1 MYYQAGGQRIAL
13 RINGVVRWLATDHLG
28 STALTASETG
38 GRLSEIRYK
47 PWGESR
53 YTFGATPTQRRFTGQ
68 VLDEVAGGLY
78 FYNARYYDP
87 ALGRFTQ
94 ADTIIPQPENPQNL
108 NRYSYVGN
116 QPLKYSDP
124 SGRDWVDAVNFVMG
138 FASQWASAN
147 TWMAPQAQETLSVQP
162 NEPAPMTV
170 GRHLGNVAAAAQGLG
185 EMTGGASLVGGG
197 AVACGTGV
205 LCLAGAPA
213 IVAGAAIAAHGATVA
228 VAGAVM
234 EGEMLG
240 NAVAMAKLNRDGNR
254 GADPDQRQ
262 NGQNASNASKESK
275 PYVPLAKDRRATQL
289 GPQAPTLL
297 PGDEAANNLDPKR
310 IGWGRFLLIKTAEL
324 IDAIMGSAP

>member
-1 MYYQAGGQRIAL
+1 M
-13 RINGVVRWLATDHLG
+13 
-28 STALTASETG
+28 
-38 GRLSEIRYK
+38 
-47 PWGESR
+47 
-53 YTFGATPTQRRFTGQ
+53 
-68 VLDEVAGGLY
+68 
-78 FYNARYYDP
+78 
-87 ALGRFTQ
+87 
-94 ADTIIPQPENPQNL
+94 
-108 NRYSYVGN
+108 
-116 QPLKYSDP
+116 
-124 SGRDWVDAVNFVMG
+124 DAVNFVLG

-147 TWMAPQAQETLSVQP
+147 AWMIPRAQETLSVQP
-162 NEPAPMTV
+162 NESAPMTV

-213 IVAGAAIAAHGATVA
+213 IVAGAAVVAHGATVA

-240 NAVAMAKLNRDGNR
+240 NAVAMVKLNRDGNR

-262 NGQNASNASKESK
+262 NGQNAFNASKESK

-297 PGDEAANNLDPKR
+297 PGDEAVNNLDPKR